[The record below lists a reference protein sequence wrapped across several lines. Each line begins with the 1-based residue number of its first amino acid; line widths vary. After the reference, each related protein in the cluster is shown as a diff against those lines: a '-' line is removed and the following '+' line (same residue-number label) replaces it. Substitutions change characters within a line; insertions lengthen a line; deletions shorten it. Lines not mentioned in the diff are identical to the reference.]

1 MKTPEKHPPVKFPPR
16 QRTEEFSSR
25 PGEDTESSFARYL
38 ECLPIP
44 GCPADPAHSSSVSR
58 GAFRWAI
65 RRTKTKIALFTHVST
80 DAASVSFGEC
90 HHKNRM
96 VQLLYVIRGSIS
108 ITWRLTTRKTT
119 QGKALIY
126 GLSEPHQVMFEK
138 GTKVL
143 SIVTDEMYFR
153 THAGHRYT
161 GLRPIVI
168 ANDTPIQRAFCNL
181 FLFTDVH
188 LQEIDARDAGDFSDA
203 IFSLLHGVISE
214 MIRNH
219 PKPHETETALRIRA
233 IESIYKYRT
242 NPDLTV
248 DILAEKLCVTPRYL
262 DLVFE
267 STTTRVKDR
276 ILAVK
281 LEKAAQLLSEPKNA
295 DLTIADIASQSGFR
309 NASHFTQRFR
319 RVYGETPNNWRKK
332 QNENFPE

>member
-143 SIVTDEMYFR
+143 SIVTR
-153 THAGHRYT
+153 GT
-161 GLRPIVI
+161 G
-168 ANDTPIQRAFCNL
+168 
-181 FLFTDVH
+181 
-188 LQEIDARDAGDFSDA
+188 
-203 IFSLLHGVISE
+203 
-214 MIRNH
+214 IRG
-219 PKPHETETALRIRA
+219 
-233 IESIYKYRT
+233 
-242 NPDLTV
+242 
-248 DILAEKLCVTPRYL
+248 
-262 DLVFE
+262 
-267 STTTRVKDR
+267 
-276 ILAVK
+276 
-281 LEKAAQLLSEPKNA
+281 
-295 DLTIADIASQSGFR
+295 SGR
-309 NASHFTQRFR
+309 L
-319 RVYGETPNNWRKK
+319 
-332 QNENFPE
+332 